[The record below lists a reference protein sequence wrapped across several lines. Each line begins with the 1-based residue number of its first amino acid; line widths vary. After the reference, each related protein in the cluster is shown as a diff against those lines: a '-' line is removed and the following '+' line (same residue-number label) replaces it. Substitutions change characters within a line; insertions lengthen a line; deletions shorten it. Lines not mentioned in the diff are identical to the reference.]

1 MSMDSYVEIKLRPD
15 PEFAPQLLLNALMG
29 KLHRGL
35 VLAETS
41 AIGISFPDNTDKP
54 RSLGQ
59 RLRLHGAASE
69 LGGFMEGR
77 WLAGMSDH
85 VTVSVVQPLPEVV
98 GHRVVRRVQPK
109 TNAERLRRR
118 YQRRHDVSA
127 EEARRLIP
135 DSVEQSVS
143 LPFVTLRSASTDQR
157 FALFVSHGPIQGEAT
172 AGVFNSYG
180 LSQSATVPWF

>member
-59 RLRLHGAASE
+59 RLRLHGAGS
-69 LGGFMEGR
+69 
-77 WLAGMSDH
+77 
-85 VTVSVVQPLPEVV
+85 
-98 GHRVVRRVQPK
+98 
-109 TNAERLRRR
+109 
-118 YQRRHDVSA
+118 
-127 EEARRLIP
+127 
-135 DSVEQSVS
+135 
-143 LPFVTLRSASTDQR
+143 
-157 FALFVSHGPIQGEAT
+157 
-172 AGVFNSYG
+172 
-180 LSQSATVPWF
+180 